1 MYSTEKVNNILEKFQ
16 ESVENTVGTVNNY
29 GNLYQSM
36 KNNDGGMTK
45 YLVTEIV
52 RVMKALIP
60 AELNQGYTITP
71 YITMSGEDEIRVIDL
86 TIRAKQDDINA
97 KFKKVF
103 TLNEDIFYEIVEF
116 AHSVIVDIII
126 DEAICQNCS
135 AVNEKLQ
142 ELCDKAGVDFDI
154 TVASPLSIQGKDKKV
169 SKLTDSM
176 IEFIVDGDKVF
187 ELEDLMV
194 FANPT
199 ELITEDM
206 IEKANDVEVV
216 AIASAQ
222 TTPQLIGAYVPLLGY
237 ICNISKQVK
246 PSTLIRKV
254 YPKEVSKVTS
264 KEFMLTHKEEDG
276 VYSVV
281 EAKLQDGSVVEG
293 NCVLQPFSIETL
305 ERI

>member
-103 TLNEDIFYEIVEF
+103 T
-116 AHSVIVDIII
+116 
-126 DEAICQNCS
+126 
-135 AVNEKLQ
+135 
-142 ELCDKAGVDFDI
+142 
-154 TVASPLSIQGKDKKV
+154 
-169 SKLTDSM
+169 
-176 IEFIVDGDKVF
+176 
-187 ELEDLMV
+187 
-194 FANPT
+194 
-199 ELITEDM
+199 
-206 IEKANDVEVV
+206 
-216 AIASAQ
+216 
-222 TTPQLIGAYVPLLGY
+222 
-237 ICNISKQVK
+237 
-246 PSTLIRKV
+246 
-254 YPKEVSKVTS
+254 
-264 KEFMLTHKEEDG
+264 
-276 VYSVV
+276 
-281 EAKLQDGSVVEG
+281 
-293 NCVLQPFSIETL
+293 
-305 ERI
+305 